1 VGCILNRIA
10 SRPSFLSKE
19 EAVHSSSTLFNT
31 SQPAA
36 GQPAA
41 GSRSFS
47 IPFQFPCNS
56 HHHECSLSIPTC
68 TRSRK
73 HPCHRCSLSHFHH
86 SQQDTTMAVATAL
99 PQRQW
104 VPSLPTSFIASLN
117 PFASPAVKPDDTTQ
131 NGDKHSRTLSE
142 LALKSGPPSPTKSSA
157 SIMFAE
163 PSSQGTSLS
172 ESREGSIV
180 DGKRQAKKNKPKTS
194 FSICHPPPASSARQ
208 KMHRR
213 PRSLLQLHKVVPNS
227 RPLPAYEVIPS
238 TNFSVR
244 LRRATNRVFS
254 AKHSLCPNDLVVLR
268 AEDYYSEEPAEDQ
281 EARDV
286 VALICKGRK
295 DDGAATGKAKICMAG
310 GEEWDAY
317 PLPNGGYEFFTTDQH
332 GLGLTVRWVPKKSK
346 KDNAKPDSRR
356 FNFSTI
362 TAGTRRHPIIANLSK
377 TSLAILDTYKMPE
390 LSTATPTA
398 TPKQHA
404 TLLED
409 GLDSDDAAASKQE
422 IRTTD
427 DALRAIISM
436 TSIYVA
442 FKEGWSPYFKYDDRD
457 QQASSSRRNSVHTPV
472 STPPASPT
480 PTPAMMAE
488 KRTSILSVSSSLFR
502 KSSLRSANR
511 SSRTSTV
518 LDPNKNNTQDSLSR
532 SGSIKTTGRARA
544 DSSSTVLVH
553 RAASNRR
560 SNRSQ
565 ATWRPDLLSPG
576 KQNEVRETSREGT
589 PQPEVI
595 RSLNA
600 SRTPSAA
607 NAGVDSKRAS
617 MVQPEQRKVEVD
629 SDESEEEDDEAEEQ
643 TSAAP
648 PPKRA
653 QVQPDMRASS
663 NATSENTAATAAAA
677 PNKKPTVAQQEGKKE
692 KKGKKWKKWV
702 CGKF

>member
-1 VGCILNRIA
+1 
-10 SRPSFLSKE
+10 
-19 EAVHSSSTLFNT
+19 
-31 SQPAA
+31 
-36 GQPAA
+36 
-41 GSRSFS
+41 
-47 IPFQFPCNS
+47 
-56 HHHECSLSIPTC
+56 
-68 TRSRK
+68 
-73 HPCHRCSLSHFHH
+73 
-86 SQQDTTMAVATAL
+86 MAVATAP

-117 PFASPAVKPDDTTQ
+117 PFASAAERPADTAQ
-131 NGDKHSRTLSE
+131 NGDKHSRSLSE
-142 LALKSGPPSPTKSSA
+142 LALGSGPPSPTKSSA

-172 ESREGSIV
+172 GSREGSI

-194 FSICHPPPASSARQ
+194 YSICHPPPASSARQ

-213 PRSLLQLHKVVPNS
+213 PRSLLQLHKVVANS
-227 RPLPAYEVIPS
+227 RPMPAYEVIPS

-346 KDNAKPDSRR
+346 KDNAKSESRR

-362 TAGTRRHPIIANLSK
+362 SAGTRRHPIIANLSK
-377 TSLAILDTYKMPE
+377 TSLAILDTYKMPD

-409 GLDSDDAAASKQE
+409 GLDSDDAAVSKQE
-422 IRTTD
+422 TRTTD
-427 DALRAIISM
+427 DALRSIISM

-442 FKEGWSPYFKYDDRD
+442 FKEGWSPYFKYDERD

-502 KSSLRSANR
+502 KNSLRTNR
-511 SSRTSTV
+511 SSRTSTFPV
-518 LDPNKNNTQDSLSR
+518 LDPNNNNTQDLLSR
-532 SGSIKTTGRARA
+532 SGSVKTTGRARA

-576 KQNEVRETSREGT
+576 KQSEVRETSREGT
-589 PQPEVI
+589 PVPVPEVI

-607 NAGVDSKRAS
+607 TGMDSKRAS
-617 MVQPEQRKVEVD
+617 MLQPEQRKVEVD
-629 SDESEEEDDEAEEQ
+629 SDESEEEGDDEEA
-643 TSAAP
+643 SAPAP
-648 PPKRA
+648 PPI
-653 QVQPDMRASS
+653 QPRQMQQDTRASS
-663 NATSENTAATAAAA
+663 NATSESAAGAAAGAA
-677 PNKKPTVAQQEGKKE
+677 PSKKPTVVQQPGKKE
-692 KKGKKWKKWV
+692 KKEKKWKKWV

>member
-1 VGCILNRIA
+1 
-10 SRPSFLSKE
+10 
-19 EAVHSSSTLFNT
+19 
-31 SQPAA
+31 
-36 GQPAA
+36 
-41 GSRSFS
+41 
-47 IPFQFPCNS
+47 
-56 HHHECSLSIPTC
+56 
-68 TRSRK
+68 
-73 HPCHRCSLSHFHH
+73 
-86 SQQDTTMAVATAL
+86 M
-99 PQRQW
+99 
-104 VPSLPTSFIASLN
+104 
-117 PFASPAVKPDDTTQ
+117 
-131 NGDKHSRTLSE
+131 
-142 LALKSGPPSPTKSSA
+142 
-157 SIMFAE
+157 
-163 PSSQGTSLS
+163 
-172 ESREGSIV
+172 
-180 DGKRQAKKNKPKTS
+180 
-194 FSICHPPPASSARQ
+194 
-208 KMHRR
+208 
-213 PRSLLQLHKVVPNS
+213 
-227 RPLPAYEVIPS
+227 PAYEVIPS

-317 PLPNGGYEFFTTDQH
+317 PLPNGGYEFFATDQH

-346 KDNAKPDSRR
+346 KDNAKPESRR

-362 TAGTRRHPIIANLSK
+362 SAGTRRHPIIANLSK
-377 TSLAILDTYKMPE
+377 TSLAILDTYKMPD

-422 IRTTD
+422 IRTTN
-427 DALRAIISM
+427 DALRSIISM

-442 FKEGWSPYFKYDDRD
+442 FKEGWSPYFKYDERD
-457 QQASSSRRNSVHTPV
+457 QASSSRRNSVHTPI

-502 KSSLRSANR
+502 KNSLRTNR
-511 SSRTSTV
+511 SSRTSTFPV
-518 LDPNKNNTQDSLSR
+518 LDPNNNTTQDSLSR
-532 SGSIKTTGRARA
+532 SGSVKTTGRARA

-576 KQNEVRETSREGT
+576 KQSEVRETSREGT
-589 PQPEVI
+589 PVPVPEVI

-607 NAGVDSKRAS
+607 TGMDSKRAS
-617 MVQPEQRKVEVD
+617 MLQPEQRKVEVD
-629 SDESEEEDDEAEEQ
+629 SDESEEEGDDEED
-643 TSAAP
+643 SAPAP
-648 PPKRA
+648 PPT
-653 QVQPDMRASS
+653 QPRQMQQDTRASS
-663 NATSENTAATAAAA
+663 NATSESAAGAAAGAA
-677 PNKKPTVAQQEGKKE
+677 PSKKPTVVQQPGKKE
-692 KKGKKWKKWV
+692 KKEKKWKKWV

>member
-1 VGCILNRIA
+1 
-10 SRPSFLSKE
+10 
-19 EAVHSSSTLFNT
+19 
-31 SQPAA
+31 
-36 GQPAA
+36 
-41 GSRSFS
+41 
-47 IPFQFPCNS
+47 
-56 HHHECSLSIPTC
+56 
-68 TRSRK
+68 
-73 HPCHRCSLSHFHH
+73 
-86 SQQDTTMAVATAL
+86 MAVATAP

-117 PFASPAVKPDDTTQ
+117 PFASAAEKPADTTQ
-131 NGDKHSRTLSE
+131 NGDKHSRSLSE
-142 LALKSGPPSPTKSSA
+142 LALSSGPPSPTKSSA

-172 ESREGSIV
+172 GSREGSI

-194 FSICHPPPASSARQ
+194 YSICHPPPASSARQ

-213 PRSLLQLHKVVPNS
+213 PRSLLQLHKVVANS
-227 RPLPAYEVIPS
+227 RPMPAYEVIPS

-268 AEDYYSEEPAEDQ
+268 AENYYSEEPAEDQ

-346 KDNAKPDSRR
+346 KDNAKLESRR

-362 TAGTRRHPIIANLSK
+362 SAGTRRHPIIANLSK
-377 TSLAILDTYKMPE
+377 TSLAILDTYKMPD

-427 DALRAIISM
+427 DALRSIISM

-442 FKEGWSPYFKYDDRD
+442 FKEGWSPYFKYDERD
-457 QQASSSRRNSVHTPV
+457 QASSSRRNSVHTPI

-488 KRTSILSVSSSLFR
+488 KRTSILSVGSSLFG
-502 KSSLRSANR
+502 KNGLRTNR
-511 SSRTSTV
+511 SSRTSTFPV
-518 LDPNKNNTQDSLSR
+518 LDPNNNNTQDSLSR
-532 SGSIKTTGRARA
+532 SGSVKTTGRARA

-576 KQNEVRETSREGT
+576 KQSEVRETSREGT
-589 PQPEVI
+589 PVPVPEVF

-607 NAGVDSKRAS
+607 TGMDSKRAS
-617 MVQPEQRKVEVD
+617 MVQHEQRKVEVD
-629 SDESEEEDDEAEEQ
+629 SDESEEEGDDEEA
-643 TSAAP
+643 SAPAP
-648 PPKRA
+648 PPT
-653 QVQPDMRASS
+653 QPRQMQQDTRASS
-663 NATSENTAATAAAA
+663 NATSESAAGAAAGAA
-677 PNKKPTVAQQEGKKE
+677 PSKKPTVVQQPGKKE
-692 KKGKKWKKWV
+692 KKEKKWKKWV

>member
-1 VGCILNRIA
+1 
-10 SRPSFLSKE
+10 
-19 EAVHSSSTLFNT
+19 
-31 SQPAA
+31 
-36 GQPAA
+36 
-41 GSRSFS
+41 
-47 IPFQFPCNS
+47 
-56 HHHECSLSIPTC
+56 
-68 TRSRK
+68 
-73 HPCHRCSLSHFHH
+73 
-86 SQQDTTMAVATAL
+86 MAVATAP

-117 PFASPAVKPDDTTQ
+117 PFASAAEKPDDTTQ

-142 LALKSGPPSPTKSSA
+142 LALSSGPPSPSKSSA

-172 ESREGSIV
+172 GSREGSIV

-213 PRSLLQLHKVVPNS
+213 PRSLLQLHKVVANS

-295 DDGAATGKAKICMAG
+295 EDGAATGKAKICMAG

-377 TSLAILDTYKMPE
+377 TSLAILNTYKMPD
-390 LSTATPTA
+390 LSTVTPTA

-427 DALRAIISM
+427 DTLRAIISM

-457 QQASSSRRNSVHTPV
+457 QQAAPSSRRNSVHTPI

-480 PTPAMMAE
+480 PTPAMLAE

-502 KSSLRSANR
+502 RNSLRSTNR

-518 LDPNKNNTQDSLSR
+518 LDPSKNDTQDSLSR

-576 KQNEVRETSREGT
+576 KQSQVRETSREGT
-589 PQPEVI
+589 PVPEVI

-607 NAGVDSKRAS
+607 NANAAAAGVDSKRAS

-629 SDESEEEDDEAEEQ
+629 SDESEEEDDEEDAGEP
-643 TSAAP
+643 SAP
-648 PPKRA
+648 PTTQQARS
-653 QVQPDMRASS
+653 QQGTRASS
-663 NATSENTAATAAAA
+663 NATSESAAAA
-677 PNKKPTVAQQEGKKE
+677 AAAAVEPDKKPTVAQQEGKKE

>member
-1 VGCILNRIA
+1 
-10 SRPSFLSKE
+10 
-19 EAVHSSSTLFNT
+19 
-31 SQPAA
+31 
-36 GQPAA
+36 
-41 GSRSFS
+41 
-47 IPFQFPCNS
+47 
-56 HHHECSLSIPTC
+56 
-68 TRSRK
+68 
-73 HPCHRCSLSHFHH
+73 
-86 SQQDTTMAVATAL
+86 MAVATHQHQPSFGNA
-99 PQRQW
+99 RQW

-117 PFASPAVKPDDTTQ
+117 PFGTAAEKPADTTQ
-131 NGDKHSRTLSE
+131 NGDKHSRTLSA
-142 LALKSGPPSPTKSSA
+142 LALDSGPPSPTKSSA

-172 ESREGSIV
+172 GSREGSI

-194 FSICHPPPASSARQ
+194 YSICHPPPASSARQ

-213 PRSLLQLHKVVPNS
+213 PRSLLQLHKVVVNS

-254 AKHSLCPNDLVVLR
+254 AKHSLCPSDLVVLR
-268 AEDYYSEEPAEDQ
+268 AEDYYSEEPEEDQ

-317 PLPNGGYEFFTTDQH
+317 PLPNGGYEFFTTDNH

-346 KDNAKPDSRR
+346 KDNAKPEARR

-362 TAGTRRHPIIANLSK
+362 SANTRRHPIIANLSK
-377 TSLAILDTYKMPE
+377 TSLAILDTYKMPD

-404 TLLED
+404 TILED
-409 GLDSDDAAASKQE
+409 GLDSDDNPVSKQE

-427 DALRAIISM
+427 ENLRSIISM

-442 FKEGWSPYFKYDDRD
+442 FKEGWSPYFKYDE
-457 QQASSSRRNSVHTPV
+457 QAPSSRRNSVHTPV
-472 STPPASPT
+472 STPPASPS
-480 PTPAMMAE
+480 PTPAMLD

-502 KSSLRSANR
+502 KNSLRTNR
-511 SSRTSTV
+511 SSRTSTFPT
-518 LDPNKNNTQDSLSR
+518 LDPNSSNSTDDVLSR
-532 SGSIKTTGRARA
+532 SGSHKTTGRARA

-576 KQNEVRETSREGT
+576 KQSEVRETSREGT
-589 PQPEVI
+589 PVADVAKRP
-595 RSLNA
+595 SA
-600 SRTPSAA
+600 SRTPSTT
-607 NAGVDSKRAS
+607 AGVDSKRAS
-617 MVQPEQRKVEVD
+617 LQPQPKVEVD
-629 SDESEEEDDEAEEQ
+629 SESEEEDDDE
-643 TSAAP
+643 TSAPRPQRATAERQQAQDTRVGSNTTGESGAP
-648 PPKRA
+648 TPPK
-653 QVQPDMRASS
+653 QD
-663 NATSENTAATAAAA
+663 
-677 PNKKPTVAQQEGKKE
+677 AQQGKKNKE
-692 KKGKKWKKWV
+692 KKSKKWKKWV